1 MSVQLADFAS
11 ATNILSQYDV
21 VGQQISP
28 VGVLLSGGK
37 AAVTVEII
45 NMLLAV

>member
-11 ATNILSQYDV
+11 ATNILGQYDG

-28 VGVLLSGGK
+28 VGVLLSGIK
-37 AAVTVEII
+37 AAGAGEII